1 MLTIYTINQL
11 QHLDKELFERV
22 NLQLI
27 QLLVHYLQLILQP
40 VDLVYDRSFTRL
52 RHINIRHVTRGKR
65 NLTLRTSWV
74 LGNNF
79 TSCSNGTL
87 VICNSPSSSGSLFA
101 ISSAS
106 PASRPASQWA
116 IHLFF
121 VIFRLASY
129 KAMTES
135 GKKNTTVITKR
146 LSWAKSERSNSKSIL
161 RYLRISSRTQ
171 RVMGE
176 EPGQWTVTRWTNVWP
191 DSLKRCHN

>member
-1 MLTIYTINQL
+1 MEINEIRPFFVRALGVLIQLAHHQAPGMSTTWIHIGTAHFRVQKRRPNELPDRLCYVSRNIQRSLYCRSHNMLTIYTINQL

-65 NLTLRTSWV
+65 NLTLRTSRV

-101 ISSAS
+101 ISSA
-106 PASRPASQWA
+106 
-116 IHLFF
+116 
-121 VIFRLASY
+121 
-129 KAMTES
+129 
-135 GKKNTTVITKR
+135 
-146 LSWAKSERSNSKSIL
+146 
-161 RYLRISSRTQ
+161 
-171 RVMGE
+171 
-176 EPGQWTVTRWTNVWP
+176 
-191 DSLKRCHN
+191 